1 MQTVARLLAN
11 VGYLP
16 QKVQT
21 LTFRAR
27 VGGRRRRRGE
37 PQKVQTV
44 ARLLVNVGY
53 LPQKVQTLTF
63 RWGTSEGAD
72 GGASVYARALCVP
85 KRARTSAVRY
95 AIFVLQLN

>member
-1 MQTVARLLAN
+1 MFLHGHTSARAVTDSPFSTAPRIALRR
-11 VGYLP
+11 LP

-44 ARLLVNVGY
+44 ARLLANVGY
-53 LPQKVQTLTF
+53 LPQKVQTLT
-63 RWGTSEGAD
+63 
-72 GGASVYARALCVP
+72 
-85 KRARTSAVRY
+85 
-95 AIFVLQLN
+95 